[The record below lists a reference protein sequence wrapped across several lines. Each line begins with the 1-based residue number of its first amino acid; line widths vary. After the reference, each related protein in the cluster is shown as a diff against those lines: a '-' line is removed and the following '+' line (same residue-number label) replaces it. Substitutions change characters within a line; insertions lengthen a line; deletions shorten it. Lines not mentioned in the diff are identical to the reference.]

1 MLVYELFIK
10 NNFMSPYRL
19 NYMVFSFMFF
29 LGMLQFRFN
38 FFFDAKVKR
47 EGKEASIT
55 AGRPEEERG
64 NVR

>member
-1 MLVYELFIK
+1 MLVYEFFIK

-47 EGKEASIT
+47 EEFYFRGYFSFSIS
-55 AGRPEEERG
+55 
-64 NVR
+64 